1 MRSSTGCTGGG
12 TARERSVVG
21 ILGSGSGLGVSGL
34 IPAAD
39 GWVALGTEGG
49 HVSFAPHD
57 EREVAILRHA
67 WKQFSHV
74 SFERLLSGS
83 GLELMYRALAE
94 HAGVKAEA
102 LSAPDITQR
111 GLAGADRVCLE
122 TLEVFCG
129 LLGTAAA
136 NLAVTL
142 GSLGGIYIGGGI
154 VPRLGEYFDRS
165 PFRERF
171 EDKGRFSDY
180 VKAIPTYVITAP
192 NATFFGASA
201 ILEAQLRTIEGS
213 AASAILEQIRRALPG
228 LSPAEKRVAEHVLAQ
243 PRTVLGDPIADIAR
257 AAGEDTWRLPLTDS
271 VKEELKS
278 DVADLKNAGDRMGG
292 AMSAALFLQKF
303 VKDTPWAHLDIAGT
317 VWADKPGA
325 TWDKGATG
333 FGVRLLEQFVRIAS
347 HDLREPVNAINHA
360 APALADD
367 LPTLQKIKSSGTI
380 VVGHR
385 ESSIPFSY
393 LDGNQKP
400 VGYSMDLCNK
410 IVEEVKK
417 ELKMPAL
424 VTKLTPVTSQTRIPL
439 MTNGTIDLE
448 CGSTTNA
455 LERQKQVAFG
465 VTTFVSPVRMVVKAD
480 SGIKTLDDLNGKAVA
495 TTTGTTSDRYIK
507 QNEKGHNI
515 DVKNVYG
522 KDHAESFLMVE
533 TGRASAFVMDEVL
546 LAGFIANAKNP
557 KDFAIVGPALST
569 EPYGIMLRKDDPQFK
584 ALVDKTLSGLMKS
597 GEINKIYAKW
607 FTSPIPPKNV
617 NLNLPM
623 NAQLQEAIKHPSD
636 KGI

>member
-1 MRSSTGCTGGG
+1 MRTS
-12 TARERSVVG
+12 
-21 ILGSGSGLGVSGL
+21 I
-34 IPAAD
+34 
-39 GWVALGTEGG
+39 
-49 HVSFAPHD
+49 
-57 EREVAILRHA
+57 
-67 WKQFSHV
+67 
-74 SFERLLSGS
+74 RL
-83 GLELMYRALAE
+83 MALA
-94 HAGVKAEA
+94 VSSA
-102 LSAPDITQR
+102 L
-111 GLAGADRVCLE
+111 L
-122 TLEVFCG
+122 
-129 LLGTAAA
+129 
-136 NLAVTL
+136 
-142 GSLGGIYIGGGI
+142 
-154 VPRLGEYFDRS
+154 
-165 PFRERF
+165 
-171 EDKGRFSDY
+171 
-180 VKAIPTYVITAP
+180 
-192 NATFFGASA
+192 
-201 ILEAQLRTIEGS
+201 
-213 AASAILEQIRRALPG
+213 
-228 LSPAEKRVAEHVLAQ
+228 
-243 PRTVLGDPIADIAR
+243 
-257 AAGEDTWRLPLTDS
+257 
-271 VKEELKS
+271 
-278 DVADLKNAGDRMGG
+278 
-292 AMSAALFLQKF
+292 
-303 VKDTPWAHLDIAGT
+303 
-317 VWADKPGA
+317 
-325 TWDKGATG
+325 
-333 FGVRLLEQFVRIAS
+333 
-347 HDLREPVNAINHA
+347 A
-360 APALADD
+360 APAMAD
-367 LPTLQKIKSSGTI
+367 TLQKIKDTGTI
-380 VVGHR
+380 TIGHR

-400 VGYSMDLCNK
+400 VGYSMELCNK
-410 IVEEVKK
+410 IVDAVKK

-448 CGSTTNA
+448 CGSTTNS

-557 KDFAIVGPALST
+557 KDFVIVGPALST

-607 FTSPIPPKNV
+607 FTSAIPPKNV

-623 NAQLQEAIKHPSD
+623 NAQLQEAIKNPND

>member
-1 MRSSTGCTGGG
+1 MRTPIRFT
-12 TARERSVVG
+12 
-21 ILGSGSGLGVSGL
+21 
-34 IPAAD
+34 
-39 GWVALGTEGG
+39 
-49 HVSFAPHD
+49 
-57 EREVAILRHA
+57 
-67 WKQFSHV
+67 
-74 SFERLLSGS
+74 
-83 GLELMYRALAE
+83 ALA
-94 HAGVKAEA
+94 
-102 LSAPDITQR
+102 I
-111 GLAGADRVCLE
+111 
-122 TLEVFCG
+122 
-129 LLGTAAA
+129 AAA
-136 NLAVTL
+136 LC
-142 GSLGGIYIGGGI
+142 
-154 VPRLGEYFDRS
+154 
-165 PFRERF
+165 
-171 EDKGRFSDY
+171 
-180 VKAIPTYVITAP
+180 
-192 NATFFGASA
+192 AT
-201 ILEAQLRTIEGS
+201 
-213 AASAILEQIRRALPG
+213 
-228 LSPAEKRVAEHVLAQ
+228 
-243 PRTVLGDPIADIAR
+243 
-257 AAGEDTWRLPLTDS
+257 
-271 VKEELKS
+271 
-278 DVADLKNAGDRMGG
+278 
-292 AMSAALFLQKF
+292 
-303 VKDTPWAHLDIAGT
+303 
-317 VWADKPGA
+317 
-325 TWDKGATG
+325 
-333 FGVRLLEQFVRIAS
+333 
-347 HDLREPVNAINHA
+347 
-360 APALADD
+360 PALADD

-393 LDGNQKP
+393 LDGSQKP
-400 VGYSMDLCNK
+400 VGYSMELCNK

-448 CGSTTNA
+448 CGSTTNS

-480 SGIKTLDDLNGKAVA
+480 SGIKSLDDLNGKAVA

-584 ALVDKTLSGLMKS
+584 ALVDKTLTGLMKS

-623 NAQLQEAIKHPSD
+623 NAQLQEAIKNPND